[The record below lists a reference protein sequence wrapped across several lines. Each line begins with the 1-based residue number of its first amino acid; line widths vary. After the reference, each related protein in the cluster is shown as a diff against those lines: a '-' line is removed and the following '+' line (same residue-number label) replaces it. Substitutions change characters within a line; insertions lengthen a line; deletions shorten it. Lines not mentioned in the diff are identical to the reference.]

1 MSTNNKRRQ
10 RSHLNAS
17 QVLGSP
23 RPLKHFQAFLLD
35 ASPLLSPSAL
45 ALGCL
50 VGFDMVVRPEDIPH
64 AYAALQKVHR
74 YQDRPSIRWVVPP
87 PPDEHADDVT
97 PPSVATRPVYDER
110 AISDFTHIASSEV
123 VAWQSLEESIAE
135 LQSAMDQH
143 PEKRNLPRHWE
154 GLLASAQIHAVTY
167 LPGALRGH
175 VVGQIRMSALDP
187 SAAAREATQLALA
200 TRSIDIETEE
210 ALAINEVKLAQ
221 ARLRHPLHATGSA
234 SGSVTER
241 DRAADLVEEIVQAT
255 RAGSGT
261 VEARAAVSRDL
272 MALHH
277 RMGASHHWPRT
288 LHLVALNW
296 VHEHHL
302 AMSSISRYF
311 SGAAKRLF
319 VAVQDLT
326 LVNLDVKELVRRIED
341 VHASVEDS
349 NKPSVRAVGQAI
361 VDLLVGQEIIDPVQ
375 LRRVQ
380 KRSGSIAVRAQVI
393 FPHESSRAMDWAD
406 EYIRQGEQGPALT
419 MTRLLIGLA
428 KACGLRMGEA
438 LRLRLD
444 NFHFFEDR
452 LQVAVNPTRAD
463 PKVKTKEGRRI
474 TSTKDP
480 RVIRYL
486 MEHLASR
493 HGLEMTLQAEDP
505 TRPLELPPEA
515 RQQLNSQLAERNDL
529 LLADPHQPGAIWC
542 ESEIRMWNSILLKS
556 ATGDSRSVPHD
567 LRHSWVTFGNNTDFC
582 TLGSQQEN
590 PFDQR
595 ANALGHAANDL
606 MFTTYTHQFGQGI
619 RVWVDQQLI
628 QDRLIRS
635 QSAAAWT
642 ARSHASVK
650 SLLSRSDANLRQ
662 MLSRAGAKSRD
673 ADGQRLLLKEIQA
686 YATQLPLRAANE
698 VFGIALQEPKSPL
711 GSYRPR
717 ELTTRVLLQC
727 LLMLA
732 DSAQNSDQ
740 RAMDI
745 ARLAGIG
752 AADWSRILHEF
763 YLVSRSAHAVVSPRR
778 LEKNKAAWL
787 VTNYWEQVMRAALSE
802 KWKRLMTYL
811 DRHANE
817 DDVLDAGDYVIQTMG
832 CDIYLPATVTD
843 PAFPALIRV
852 IRASGM
858 NLSSLHLHYVGD
870 TTEDQRNA
878 RHTLSKIRQELGID
892 VQLRAMA
899 SRVGRPPLYLSIRSE
914 SGQEGPVDAVHDGS
928 AHSMKGFAG
937 LFLAAYLKAELLQE
951 KRNVA

>member
-1 MSTNNKRRQ
+1 MSMNNKRHQ

-17 QVLGSP
+17 QALGSP

-97 PPSVATRPVYDER
+97 PPSVATRSVYDER
-110 AISDFTHIASSEV
+110 AISDFTHIAASEV
-123 VAWQSLEESIAE
+123 GEWQSLEESIAE

-234 SGSVTER
+234 SESLIER
-241 DRAADLVEEIVQAT
+241 DRAVDLVEEIVQAT

-272 MALHH
+272 MALHL
-277 RMGASHHWPRT
+277 RMGDSHHWPRT

-319 VAVQDLT
+319 VAVQDMD

-361 VDLLVGQEIIDPVQ
+361 LDLLVCQEVIDPVQ

-380 KRSGSIAVRAQVI
+380 KRTGFITVRAQVI

-406 EYIRQGEQGPALT
+406 EYIRQGEKGPALT

-428 KACGLRMGEA
+428 KECGLRMGEA

-452 LQVAVNPTRAD
+452 LQLAVNPTRAD
-463 PKVKTKEGRRI
+463 PRVKTKEGRRL

-486 MEHLASR
+486 MEYLSSR
-493 HGLEMTLQAEDP
+493 HGLDMTLRADDP
-505 TRPLELPPEA
+505 ARPLELPPEV
-515 RQQLNSQLAERNDL
+515 RQKVNAQLAERNDL

-542 ESEIRMWNSILLKS
+542 ESEIRMWTSILLKS

-567 LRHSWVTFGNNTDFC
+567 LRHSWVTVGNDTDFC

-590 PFDQR
+590 PFDER

-642 ARSHASVK
+642 SRSHASVK

-673 ADGQRLLLKEIQA
+673 ADGQRLLFKEIQA

-698 VFGIALQEPKSPL
+698 VFDIALQEPKSPL
-711 GSYRPR
+711 GGYL
-717 ELTTRVLLQC
+717 LTITQ
-727 LLMLA
+727 
-732 DSAQNSDQ
+732 
-740 RAMDI
+740 
-745 ARLAGIG
+745 
-752 AADWSRILHEF
+752 
-763 YLVSRSAHAVVSPRR
+763 Y
-778 LEKNKAAWL
+778 
-787 VTNYWEQVMRAALSE
+787 
-802 KWKRLMTYL
+802 
-811 DRHANE
+811 
-817 DDVLDAGDYVIQTMG
+817 
-832 CDIYLPATVTD
+832 
-843 PAFPALIRV
+843 
-852 IRASGM
+852 
-858 NLSSLHLHYVGD
+858 
-870 TTEDQRNA
+870 
-878 RHTLSKIRQELGID
+878 
-892 VQLRAMA
+892 
-899 SRVGRPPLYLSIRSE
+899 
-914 SGQEGPVDAVHDGS
+914 
-928 AHSMKGFAG
+928 
-937 LFLAAYLKAELLQE
+937 
-951 KRNVA
+951 